1 MEFCPKCGSVLLP
14 KKVGRGIKLACPRCK
29 YTRKL
34 KKRTAY
40 KISEK
45 GKETMEITV
54 IDKEEKKKKKPPEQE
69 YEIDFDYYEDLYE

>member
-14 KKVGRGIKLACPRCK
+14 RKVGREIKLTCPRCK
-29 YTRKL
+29 FTRRL
-34 KKRTAY
+34 KKRAAY

-45 GKETMEITV
+45 GKEIREITV

>member
-1 MEFCPKCGSVLLP
+1 MEFCPKCGSILLP
-14 KKVGRGIKLACPRCK
+14 KKIGRGTKLACLRCG

-34 KKRTAY
+34 KKRGAY

-45 GKETMEITV
+45 GKTVKGITV
-54 IDKEEKKKKKPPEQE
+54 IDKEVKKKRKPPEQE